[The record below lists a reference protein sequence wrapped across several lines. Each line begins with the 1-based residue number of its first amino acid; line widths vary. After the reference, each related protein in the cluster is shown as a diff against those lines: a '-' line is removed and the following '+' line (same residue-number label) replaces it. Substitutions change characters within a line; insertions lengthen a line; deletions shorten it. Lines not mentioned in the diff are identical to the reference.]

1 MFRAFALRLEGLM
14 LFLDCEKRAGS
25 PAAQGFLAIML
36 FVILLQHGYGGRKSA
51 DCKKNAPRA
60 NCSTDRFGRHIVF
73 FT

>member
-1 MFRAFALRLEGLM
+1 MFRAVVLCFGGLM

-25 PAAQGFLAIML
+25 PAAQGFLAMML

-51 DCKKNAPRA
+51 KGKKNAPRA
-60 NCSTDRFGRHIVF
+60 NCSTDHFGRHIVF

>member
-1 MFRAFALRLEGLM
+1 M

-25 PAAQGFLAIML
+25 PAAQGFLAIM
-36 FVILLQHGYGGRKSA
+36 FNVIMLHEGYESRKSTER
-51 DCKKNAPRA
+51 KKNAPRA